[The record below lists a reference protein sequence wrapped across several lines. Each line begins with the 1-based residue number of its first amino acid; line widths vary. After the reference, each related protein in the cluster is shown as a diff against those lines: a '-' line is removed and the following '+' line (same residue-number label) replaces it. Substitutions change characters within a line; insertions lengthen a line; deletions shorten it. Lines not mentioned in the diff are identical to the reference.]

1 MSVTASYRAP
11 GAPGRR
17 LITRVLVRQLGHK
30 RPLMPRISQ
39 IELRSPAISSMR
51 RDSHAGGVS
60 RADYC
65 DAHDCQFVD
74 APCGET
80 RCAGRRRPVVGSFSH
95 DEDAVE
101 RARERFAKL
110 RGEF

>member
-1 MSVTASYRAP
+1 MP
-11 GAPGRR
+11 
-17 LITRVLVRQLGHK
+17 VLVRQLGPQAAADAK
-30 RPLMPRISQ
+30 DLADRFTIT
-39 IELRSPAISSMR
+39 AISSMPF
-51 RDSHAGGVS
+51 HAGGVS

-65 DAHDCQFVD
+65 DAQDC
-74 APCGET
+74 T
-80 RCAGRRRPVVGSFSH
+80 IRRRPDVPEGAGPSSVVSRI